1 MIQLKV
7 LTGESSAVDTESS
20 SDVSLV
26 EVFSL
31 NHKVPDDLVELA
43 VLVTLGFLFLRQLY
57 EAVNCFRNCLHKE
70 SSYLSLEEH
79 LR

>member
-1 MIQLKV
+1 MLQLEV
-7 LTGESSAVDTESS
+7 LVGESAAVDTESY

-26 EVFSL
+26 EVSSL
-31 NHKVPDDLVELA
+31 NHEFLDDLVELA
-43 VLVTLGFLFLRQLY
+43 VLVTLRCLFLRQLY

-70 SSYLSLEEH
+70 SLYLSQEEH